1 MEQSI
6 KPSSGSKLSDSVA
19 KLIELTQKSTI
30 TWKALSPKSIPLTGQ
45 DYEQVEGA
53 YEADYLNMRMRFYK
67 RSYKSMQRRPS
78 TTFLAPQNEFYAV
91 RTEEV
96 VLEHVDN
103 LGNVLYRFPELES
116 LNNLFSAVQYANG
129 GRGLIDALLQAT

>member
-1 MEQSI
+1 M
-6 KPSSGSKLSDSVA
+6 
-19 KLIELTQKSTI
+19 
-30 TWKALSPKSIPLTGQ
+30 
-45 DYEQVEGA
+45 
-53 YEADYLNMRMRFYK
+53 NRRMRFYK

-91 RTEEV
+91 RVEEV

-103 LGNVLYRFPELES
+103 LGNVLYRFPKLES

-129 GRGLIDALLQAT
+129 GRDLIDALLQAT